1 MNCPKCSTSNADPR
15 KFCRECGALIVT
27 YCPRCGFS
35 NTPNDKFCGGCGIN
49 LADMSVP
56 AQQCGRQGETAM
68 VPGKYS
74 YEDITELVQG
84 QTQKKVPG
92 QKKKEMKTTD
102 SVSQDLLD
110 SMFDSTDS
118 D

>member
-1 MNCPKCSTSNADPR
+1 MNCPKCSTSNPDLR

-27 YCPRCGFS
+27 YCPQCGFS

-49 LADMSVP
+49 LADLSMP
-56 AQQCGRQGETAM
+56 AQQSDRQGQAAM
-68 VPGKYS
+68 GLGKYS
-74 YEDITELVQG
+74 YEDISELVQG
-84 QTQKKVPG
+84 QTQMTAPV
-92 QKKKEMKTTD
+92 QKKKETKATD